1 MENLYNY
8 LAILYVIFLGI
19 AFLIRSKSILSI
31 SCLGIS
37 FLILIIQITLAI
49 YLGHSI
55 FGILCLGLT
64 GVIVYRLIISR
75 VLKRND

>member
-1 MENLYNY
+1 MKNLYNY
-8 LAILYVIFLGI
+8 LAIIYVIFLGI
-19 AFLIRSKSILSI
+19 AFLVRSRSILSI
-31 SCLGIS
+31 SCLVGSFIVLIS
-37 FLILIIQITLAI
+37 QITLAI

-75 VLKRND
+75 IIRRND